1 MADND
6 PIRIGRTNN
15 IETNNL
21 AGTGTVLARAANSP
35 RTDPVFT
42 VQTPVGGDGIRGQ
55 ASANNNGVTGASP
68 NGFGVVGSSTNSTGV
83 GGSST
88 NSVGAGGFSNTSHGV
103 QGISTSGGGVVGFSN
118 SSFGMSGQSTSGVGA
133 GGFSNSSFGV
143 SGQSTSSV
151 GAGGFSNS
159 SFGVSGQSTSGVG
172 AGGFSNTNTGVQGV
186 STRGLGVGGFST
198 SNFGTFGSSTNSF
211 GVRGVSTN
219 SIGVSGVG
227 SSIGVAGSGNIGVNG
242 FSTSAFG
249 GSFTGPQNTPGAGSL
264 RLVGNIVKT
273 GGEFSEAL
281 PHPDGSQRL
290 LYAPLSPESWYE
302 DFGRGELVE
311 GRGRVE
317 FDPDFAAILGIDDGH
332 YHVFLTPEGDSNG
345 LYVSSRNPTAFEVH
359 EQQGGTSNLTFSYR
373 VVAKRKDGQPERLA
387 KLEEPESIDFARQE
401 EEAPPQM
408 MRQLPPPPLSPQP
421 SMMPPSVD
429 FVRLEEEHR
438 GQIDELRRLVEEQ
451 RREMEELRRR
461 VGPQEEAPPEST

>member
-1 MADND
+1 VS
-6 PIRIGRTNN
+6 
-15 IETNNL
+15 
-21 AGTGTVLARAANSP
+21 GT
-35 RTDPVFT
+35 
-42 VQTPVGGDGIRGQ
+42 
-55 ASANNNGVTGASP
+55 
-68 NGFGVVGSSTNSTGV
+68 STGGIGVRGFSRDNV
-83 GGSST
+83 GVFGSST
-88 NSVGAGGFSNTSHGV
+88 NSVGVGGFSGSNDGMQGTSTDSVGV
-103 QGISTSGGGVVGFSN
+103 RGFSTNSVGVSGSGGSAGMEGVSTSGLGVA
-118 SSFGMSGQSTSGVGA
+118 GQ
-133 GGFSNSSFGV
+133 SNSSFGV
-143 SGQSTSSV
+143 
-151 GAGGFSNS
+151 
-159 SFGVSGQSTSGVG
+159 
-172 AGGFSNTNTGVQGV
+172 QGV
-186 STRGLGVGGFST
+186 STSGSGVFGRST
-198 SNFGTFGSSTNSF
+198 SSF
-211 GVRGVSTN
+211 GGT
-219 SIGVSGVG
+219 
-227 SSIGVAGSGNIGVNG
+227 
-242 FSTSAFG
+242 
-249 GSFTGPQNTPGAGSL
+249 FTGPPNTPGAGSL
-264 RLVGNIVKT
+264 RLSGNIVKT
-273 GGEFSEAL
+273 GGEYSEAL